1 MAITMK
7 SNNYKIAVLV
17 ALLALGLAAF
27 ATIMLVK
34 TDAPAAP
41 VGTVLITG
49 SNRGI
54 GLEFAR
60 QYAAK
65 GWTVIATHRQ
75 DTVPESLKSLTDQ
88 YASVRA
94 ERMDVLRHDEIDALA
109 SKLRDTPIDVLINNA
124 GIMGTGDPASAQTFG
139 TLNHDLFDRYM
150 RTNALGPIKV
160 AEAFLPHVA
169 ASNLKKIVNISS
181 SSGMVSRPPPHSK
194 NMWYRAS
201 KTALN
206 GLMVS
211 MVPAARESGVSVT
224 MFEPGW
230 TWTGKN
236 EKNRHAE
243 QREPAEVVALM
254 IETIAGL
261 TLDDT
266 GRFLTNNGETQ
277 PW

>member
-1 MAITMK
+1 MK
-7 SNNYKIAVLV
+7 SNTYKIAVVV
-17 ALLALGLAAF
+17 ALLVFGLGVIAA
-27 ATIMLVK
+27 IIVK
-34 TDAPAAP
+34 SEVSEAP

-54 GLEFAR
+54 GLEFAT

-65 GWTVIATHRQ
+65 GWTVIATHRR
-75 DTVPESLKSLTDQ
+75 DTVPESLKSLTEK
-88 YASVRA
+88 YGSVSA
-94 ERMDVLRHDEIDALA
+94 ERMDVGSHDEIDALA
-109 SKLRDTPIDVLINNA
+109 AKLRDTPIDVLINNA

-139 TLNHDLFDRYM
+139 TLNHDLFEIYM
-150 RTNALGPIKV
+150 RINALGPIKV
-160 AEAFLPHVA
+160 AESFLPHVA
-169 ASNLKKIVNISS
+169 ASNLRKIINISS
-181 SSGMVSRPPPHSK
+181 SSGSLTSPRGHSR

-211 MVPAARESGVSVT
+211 MVPTARKSGVSVT

-236 EKNRHAE
+236 EK
-243 QREPAEVVALM
+243 QRDPAQLEPAEVVTSM
-254 IETIAGL
+254 IETIDGL
-261 TLDDT
+261 TLEDT
-266 GRFLTNNGETQ
+266 GQFIRREGDTQ